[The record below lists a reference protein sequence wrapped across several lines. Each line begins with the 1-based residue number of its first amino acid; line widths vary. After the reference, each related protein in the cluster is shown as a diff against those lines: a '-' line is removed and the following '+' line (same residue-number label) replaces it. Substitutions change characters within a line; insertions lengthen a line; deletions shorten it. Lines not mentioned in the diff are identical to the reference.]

1 MKIARE
7 VQARLLCPK
16 TTRMDRLRYC
26 GRSLPA
32 GEIGGDYFDF
42 LDAGPGRLGLA
53 LGDISGKGVSAAL
66 MMAGLQ
72 ATLRSLFPEGVDDL
86 GRLLRAVNR
95 LFCESTAAQHYAS
108 LFLADYDDATGRLR
122 YANCGHLPPLLLHA
136 DATVSRLTPTATV
149 LGMFEEWECAVSE
162 VRLEP
167 GDTLLLFTDGATEA
181 RNDQG
186 EEYGEARLLEAFSR
200 RRHLPVSP
208 LVWEMQWAIRSFG
221 GDRLHDD
228 LTLVA
233 ARFGNRLPSSP
244 TRIAPFS
251 RGV

>member
-16 TTRMDRLRYC
+16 SLRMDRLRYC

-72 ATLRSLFPEGVDDL
+72 ASLRSLYAETADDL
-86 GRLLRAVNR
+86 GRLLRSVNR

-136 DATVSRLTPTATV
+136 DSTVCRLTPTATV

-167 GDTLLLFTDGATEA
+167 GDTLLLYTDGATEA
-181 RNDQG
+181 RNDRG
-186 EEYGEARLLEAFSR
+186 EEYGEARLLEALSR
-200 RRHLPVSP
+200 RRHLPVFP
-208 LVWEMQWAIRSFG
+208 LVWELQWAIRSFG
-221 GDRLHDD
+221 GSRRHDD

-233 ARFGNRLPSSP
+233 ARFGDCRPNGSKRVM
-244 TRIAPFS
+244 PFR
-251 RGV
+251 RGA